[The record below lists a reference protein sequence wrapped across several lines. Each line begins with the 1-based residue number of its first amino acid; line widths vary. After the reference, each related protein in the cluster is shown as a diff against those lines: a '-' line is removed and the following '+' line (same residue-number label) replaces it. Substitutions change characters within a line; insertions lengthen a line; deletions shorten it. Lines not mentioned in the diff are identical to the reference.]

1 MWCVNRRKRKRGK
14 IISKDALCCKWRMCF
29 LRCEGGAGSAIA
41 NWGHGGLCLR
51 KEVYLF
57 EKLLFAIQER
67 NLELFYFL
75 SF

>member
-1 MWCVNRRKRKRGK
+1 MLCAANGGC
-14 IISKDALCCKWRMCF
+14 ALCAMKEVR
-29 LRCEGGAGSAIA
+29 AQAIA

-51 KEVYLF
+51 KEIYLF